1 MDRQFK
7 FLDSYA
13 PIFYEDKTYWVISG
27 GRASGKSTNIAAY
40 FVMKLMGDEYFR
52 GVIARYT
59 QRALTTSIYRD
70 IVDIINDWGIASFLE
85 VKGDEIRNIRNDN
98 MIITH
103 SMKLQ
108 EGTMTARG
116 KGLARVS
123 ALLVDEATELP
134 NEVEY
139 VKLIDSFRTKGIDRK
154 IFLLFNPT
162 SKNHWIFR
170 RFYNPDGTPN
180 PRWKTD
186 HGYIHT
192 TYHDNAH
199 NLDPKKIQE
208 WERSKSEDPEYYDHH
223 ILGKWADIGEG
234 NVFKTWQFDWNPDPE
249 AEEIYAIDWG
259 FASDPTA
266 IIKVLKRGKRLWIE
280 ELCYET
286 GLIISEVASILEAKG
301 VSKTATIY
309 ADSAEP
315 RSIEELR
322 RLGFRNI
329 KPAAKGPDSIRAGI
343 NKLKEFEIH
352 ANPASKNLLNEYQFY
367 SYKPGTDK
375 PIDDYNHLMDAL
387 RYALSKH
394 RSGPVIALPSSRL
407 RWETN

>member
-1 MDRQFK
+1 MAKQFQ

-13 PIFYEDKTYWVISG
+13 PIFYEDKTYWIISG

-180 PRWKTD
+180 PRWAAD

-199 NLDPKKIQE
+199 NLDPKKIDE
-208 WERSKSEDPEYYDHH
+208 WERSKLEDPAYYDHH

-234 NVFKTWQFDWNPDPE
+234 NVFKTWKFDWNPDPE
-249 AEEIYAIDWG
+249 AEEIYAIDFG
-259 FASDPTA
+259 FASDPCA
-266 IIKVLKRGKRLWIE
+266 VIRVLKRGKRLWIE
-280 ELCYET
+280 ELVYAS
-286 GLIISEVASILEAKG
+286 GLTNQDLADALEAKG

-315 RSIEELR
+315 KSIEELR
-322 RLGFRNI
+322 RLGYRNI
-329 KPAAKGPDSIRAGI
+329 RAAAKGPDSIRAGI
-343 NKLKEFEIH
+343 KKLHGFEIH

-375 PIDDYNHLMDAL
+375 PIDDHNHLMDSL

-394 RSGPVIALPSSRL
+394 RDGPVIALPNMR
-407 RWETN
+407 